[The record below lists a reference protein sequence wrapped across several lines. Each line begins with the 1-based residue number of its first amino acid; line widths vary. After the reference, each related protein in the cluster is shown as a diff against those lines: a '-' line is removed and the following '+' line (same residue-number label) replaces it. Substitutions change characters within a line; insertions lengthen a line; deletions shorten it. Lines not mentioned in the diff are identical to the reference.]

1 MEPPADSVRLNPSWK
16 RVLVFFVGFFV
27 AIAAPTVVPWVGIWL
42 GPPAYTLN
50 EKALTNAWLRTIFL
64 PSEVTVITSR
74 YGDAQTAKGSAKG
87 MLQLIPTD
95 SVTGSLD
102 TTRYG
107 RKDNGRQG
115 VIIPIQNVVVHI
127 EGPDRAIVDKTLKE
141 LPFVAFNPLSPE
153 SVIDRVFDKHLKAF
167 FVGFGVYMVI
177 CTFAFFR
184 GGPWA
189 ARISP
194 PAWIAPVPA
203 EEMRARIL
211 GINDLDLPFHV
222 REGKRGYLIAE
233 WRLAD
238 ARWTA
243 VLEQAGLRI
252 AHSVKMKLDPK
263 KSRVNAIDISKTIRW
278 SRGVPGL
285 SWSFSFFRGIDFGG
299 FEKGAAYG
307 LLYKDGG
314 WIFDWAYKYSY
325 NLNEMKQPLVAAVIM
340 GGWTFQPVITFI
352 PRLGS

>member
-1 MEPPADSVRLNPSWK
+1 
-16 RVLVFFVGFFV
+16 
-27 AIAAPTVVPWVGIWL
+27 VVPWVAIWL
-42 GPPAYTLN
+42 GPPAYTLK
-50 EKALTNAWLRTIFL
+50 ERALTGEWLRTIVL
-64 PSEVTVITSR
+64 PTEVTVTTTR
-74 YGDAQTAKGSAKG
+74 YPDAQTAKGSING
-87 MLQLIPTD
+87 MLKPIPTD

-102 TTRYG
+102 ITRYG
-107 RKDNGRQG
+107 RKDNGRRG
-115 VIIPIQNVVVHI
+115 VIIPVQNVVVHL
-127 EGPDRAIVDKTLKE
+127 EGPDRVSVERALKE
-141 LPFVAFNPLSPE
+141 LPFVSFNPLSPE
-153 SVIDRVFDKHLKAF
+153 AVIDRFFDEHLKAF

-177 CTFAFFR
+177 CTFALFR

-194 PAWIAPVPA
+194 PSWIAPVPA
-203 EEMRARIL
+203 EAMRARIL

-238 ARWTA
+238 ARWTT
-243 VLEQAGLRI
+243 VLEQAGLSI
-252 AHSVKMKLDPK
+252 AHSVKMKLDPGR
-263 KSRVNAIDISKTIRW
+263 SRVKAIDSSKTVRW

-314 WIFDWAYKYSY
+314 WTFDRAYKYSY
-325 NLNEMKQPLVAAVIM
+325 NLNEMKQPLLAAVVM
-340 GGWTFQPVITFI
+340 GGWTYQPVITFI
-352 PRLGS
+352 PLLGS

>member
-1 MEPPADSVRLNPSWK
+1 MEAPADSVRLKPNWK
-16 RVLVFFVGFFV
+16 RVVVFFVGFFA
-27 AIAAPTVVPWVGIWL
+27 AIAAPTVVPWVIIWL

-50 EKALTNAWLRTIFL
+50 ERALTGEWFRTVVL
-64 PSEVTVITSR
+64 PSEVTVTTTW
-74 YGDAQTAKGSAKG
+74 YADAQTAKGSAKA
-87 MLQLIPTD
+87 MLKPIPTD
-95 SVTGSLD
+95 SVTGSFD

-115 VIIPIQNVVVHI
+115 LIIPIQNVVVHV
-127 EGPDRAIVDKTLKE
+127 EGPDRASVEKALKG
-141 LPFVAFNPLSPE
+141 LPFVAFNPLSPQ
-153 SVIDRVFDKHLKAF
+153 SVIDQFFDKHLKAF

-194 PAWIAPVPA
+194 PARIAPVPA
-203 EEMRARIL
+203 EEMRSRIL

-238 ARWTA
+238 ARWTTI
-243 VLEQAGLRI
+243 LEQAGLRI
-252 AHSVKMKLDPK
+252 AHSVKMKLDPGR
-263 KSRVNAIDISKTIRW
+263 SRVKAIDYSKTVRW

-285 SWSFSFFRGIDFGG
+285 SWSLSFLRGIDFGG
-299 FEKGAAYG
+299 FEKGASYG

-314 WIFDWAYKYSY
+314 WTFDWAYKYSY
-325 NLNEMKQPLVAAVIM
+325 NLNEMKQPLVAAIVM
-340 GGWTFQPVITFI
+340 GGWTYQPVITFL
-352 PRLGS
+352 PLLGS

>member
-1 MEPPADSVRLNPSWK
+1 MEPCADSVPLKPSRK
-16 RVLVFFVGFFV
+16 RVLVFFVAFFV
-27 AIAAPTVVPWVGIWL
+27 AIAAPTVVPWVAIWL
-42 GPPAYTLN
+42 GPPAYMLN
-50 EKALTNAWLRTIFL
+50 ERVLTGGWLRRVVL
-64 PSEVTVITSR
+64 PSEVTVTTTR
-74 YGDAQTAKGSAKG
+74 YPDAQTAKGSAKG
-87 MLQLIPTD
+87 MLKSIPTD
-95 SVTGSLD
+95 AVTSSLD

-115 VIIPIQNVVVHI
+115 VIIPIQNVVVHV
-127 EGPDRAIVDKTLKE
+127 EGPDRVIVEKTLKE
-141 LPFVAFNPLSPE
+141 LPFVAFNPLSPQ
-153 SVIDRVFDKHLKAF
+153 SVIDQFFDRHLKAF
-167 FVGFGVYMVI
+167 FVGLGVYMVI

-194 PAWIAPVPA
+194 PAWTAPVPA

-222 REGKRGYLIAE
+222 REGKRGYLISE

-238 ARWTA
+238 ARWTT

-252 AHSVKMKLDPK
+252 AHSVKMKLDPGR
-263 KSRVNAIDISKTIRW
+263 SRVKVIDYSKTISW

-299 FEKGAAYG
+299 FEKGASYG
-307 LLYKDGG
+307 LLYKDGR
-314 WIFDWAYKYSY
+314 WTFDWAYKYSY
-325 NLNEMKQPLVAAVIM
+325 NLNEMKQPLVAAVVM
-340 GGWTFQPVITFI
+340 GGWTYQPVITFI
-352 PRLGS
+352 PLLGS